1 MKEHM
6 KTSTTTLTLAAL
18 VAAAGLYTAATTLTA
33 AAASP
38 GESSVAGAA
47 SHAAVTSTSGAVEDT
62 RDIRCYFRA
71 DLERTYPAPNA
82 PGITMPPYTLTGIM
96 ASGFDGNHNPTPQDP
111 KSGMLHV
118 TDPIATC
125 TDLWDRNFMNPG
137 GITTDFIPADF
148 TTPPGTLGGWNGK
161 DRDAQGSPL
170 ISGPSE
176 HHAGHYVPQLTE
188 CVVEGTVSVIPGTA
202 DICSKLGIPSLVK

>member
-1 MKEHM
+1 M
-6 KTSTTTLTLAAL
+6 
-18 VAAAGLYTAATTLTA
+18 
-33 AAASP
+33 
-38 GESSVAGAA
+38 
-47 SHAAVTSTSGAVEDT
+47 EDT

-71 DLERTYPAPNA
+71 ELDRTYPAPNA
-82 PGITMPPYTLTGIM
+82 PGITMPPFLLTGTM

-111 KSGMLHV
+111 RAGML
-118 TDPIATC
+118 PIADPAAAC

-137 GITTDFIPADF
+137 GITSDFIPADF
-148 TTPPGTLGGWNGK
+148 ITPPGTAGGWDG
-161 DRDAQGSPL
+161 RSTDAQGKPL

-188 CVVEGTVSVIPGTA
+188 CVIEGTVSVIPGTA